1 MCIEYASK
9 CPSGIRTRLGVKIP
23 APQLPDRSSW
33 ITGTPIA
40 SILRMTRV
48 LLVED
53 SADVLYVIQLELEW
67 MGYEVHTAVDAF
79 AGLEVALRTHPDIIV
94 SDLGLPG
101 IDGFEFV
108 RRIRQTPI
116 LASVPAIALTGAA
129 MDEDIERALAAGFTA
144 HVIKPVEAA
153 DLGKRIEQLTA
164 RRLKRKAS

>member
-1 MCIEYASK
+1 
-9 CPSGIRTRLGVKIP
+9 
-23 APQLPDRSSW
+23 
-33 ITGTPIA
+33 
-40 SILRMTRV
+40 MTRV

-53 SADVLYVIQLELEW
+53 AADVLYVIQLELEW

-129 MDEDIERALAAGFTA
+129 MDEDIQRALAAGFTA